1 MNHSR
6 LGRAKGQADGLQH
19 QRGALV
25 LDDPGGV
32 AEHLLPGAVAARLG
46 PYVGDDVQDV
56 LVVIRKPGA
65 LARGGERRARGAGD
79 QALHVGVI
87 ARLQVQ
93 DVAMNPVVSG
103 GTGGLHRCCV
113 QFDPLDPP
121 RVDPG
126 KLGSPVPAAGSG
138 EEVEDVG
145 SDGGGLHHGAHG
157 SNVYGGAWF
166 APPAGE
172 TRRYS

>member
-79 QALHVGVI
+79 QALHVRVVGGV
-87 ARLQVQ
+87 QVQ
-93 DVAMNPVVSG
+93 DVAVDPVVSG
-103 GTGGLHRCCV
+103 GAGRLHRCCV

-126 KLGSPVPAAGSG
+126 KLRSPVPAAGAS
-138 EEVEDVG
+138 EKVEDVVFD
-145 SDGGGLHHGAHG
+145 SGGVHGR
-157 SNVYGGAWF
+157 NVYGEPGF
-166 APPAGE
+166 TPRNISSG
-172 TRRYS
+172 RR